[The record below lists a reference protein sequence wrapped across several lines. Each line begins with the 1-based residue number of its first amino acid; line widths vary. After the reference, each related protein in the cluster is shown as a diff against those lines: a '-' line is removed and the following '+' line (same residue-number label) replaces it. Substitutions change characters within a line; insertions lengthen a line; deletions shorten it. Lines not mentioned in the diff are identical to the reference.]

1 MTTVFPSSPDRAL
14 SVRQPWAEAII
25 GHGKT
30 IENRRWDT
38 GWRGSLLIHA
48 AKATPT
54 PDNELLAAALAG
66 QPVDGSVRG
75 AVIGVA
81 ELVGVCQPWCC
92 RCGSRWAE
100 PGAHHWRLTDAHRLP
115 TPIPCPGSLGLWQVP
130 SWLQAAVKE
139 AR

>member
-1 MTTVFPSSPDRAL
+1 AAAAADPRPGTPGATAAAAKAPAPAYAPAAASTTPSAAPTTPATTNPGPPKGATMTTVFPSSPDRAL

-66 QPVDGSVRG
+66 QPVDGSVR
-75 AVIGVA
+75 
-81 ELVGVCQPWCC
+81 
-92 RCGSRWAE
+92 
-100 PGAHHWRLTDAHRLP
+100 
-115 TPIPCPGSLGLWQVP
+115 
-130 SWLQAAVKE
+130 
-139 AR
+139 